1 MKYAAISIPASYGR
15 LDSSPTPGTVAGI
28 ILGSVCGFI
37 FLLYLIYLGLS
48 SGRRFSGTPSTIPP
62 SGTGTEISEAH
73 SGRSSRFR
81 RRRRDDIVEVEEGG
95 RGGTEDGESRIVV
108 EESMTSRS
116 RDDGVVEVI
125 EEEDGRSHRP
135 SRAGTGRKGGYRRD
149 RYEDSE
155 YGSSRF

>member
-15 LDSSPTPGTVAGI
+15 LDSSPSPGTVAGI

-48 SGRRFSGTPSTIPP
+48 SGRRFSGTSTVPP
-62 SGTGTEISEAH
+62 SGTGTEISEAV
-73 SGRSSRFR
+73 SARSSRFR
-81 RRRRDDIVEVEEGG
+81 RRPRRRDDVVEVEEGRSAEG
-95 RGGTEDGESRIVV
+95 DSRIVV

-116 RDDGVVEVI
+116 RGDEVVEVI
-125 EEEDGRSHRP
+125 EEHGGRSSRP

-149 RYEDSE
+149 RYEDSDYE
-155 YGSSRF
+155 SSRF